1 MPNSRLQNHIGIV
14 EGYKG
19 KEFICVESG
28 NLLRT
33 DLDHIQIFSD
43 GSIEAKC
50 YYGSDEE
57 TYWGSLF
64 DGKNWAKIIE

>member
-19 KEFICVESG
+19 KEFVCVETG

-33 DLDHIQIFSD
+33 DLEQIQICNNN
-43 GSIEAKC
+43 SIEVNA
-50 YYGSDEE
+50 YYGSNEE
-57 TYWGSLF
+57 CYSGTLF
-64 DGKNWAKIIE
+64 DGKTWAKIIE